1 MTRKFRKTEVET
13 QRLKTY
19 RKRSKKCRLN
29 RKQKLDALDEITK
42 KKVTRKGT
50 TEPDR
55 LQKVES
61 TELIE
66 DIY

>member
-29 RKQKLDALDEITK
+29 RKQKLDALDETTK

>member
-1 MTRKFRKTEVET
+1 MTRKLGKIEVET

-19 RKRSKKCRLN
+19 RKRSKKCRLD

-50 TEPDR
+50 AGPDR
-55 LQKVES
+55 LQKIDS
-61 TELIE
+61 TKLIE
-66 DIY
+66 TII

>member
-1 MTRKFRKTEVET
+1 MTRKLGKTEVET

-19 RKRSKKCRLN
+19 RKCSKKSRLN
-29 RKQKLDALDEITK
+29 REQKLDALDEITK

-66 DIY
+66 AIY

>member
-1 MTRKFRKTEVET
+1 MTRKLGKIEVET

-19 RKRSKKCRLN
+19 RKRSKKCRLD

-50 TEPDR
+50 AGPDR
-55 LQKVES
+55 LQ
-61 TELIE
+61 
-66 DIY
+66 